1 EIREAQLELGRSVWE
16 QDAEMCRRSY
26 AGLRSASARP
36 ARLSHL
42 ELSVWQTQNWLLD
55 ALGLD

>member
-1 EIREAQLELGRSVWE
+1 
-16 QDAEMCRRSY
+16 MCRRSY

-55 ALGLD
+55 ALGMP